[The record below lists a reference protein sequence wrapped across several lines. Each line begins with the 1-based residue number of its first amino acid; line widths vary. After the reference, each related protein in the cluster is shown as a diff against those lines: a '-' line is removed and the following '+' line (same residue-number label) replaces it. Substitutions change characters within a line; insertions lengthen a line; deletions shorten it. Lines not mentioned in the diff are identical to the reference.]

1 MHKYTITENHMD
13 KNLKDN
19 IRGLSKITYNATV
32 KKKYCVE
39 FLFV

>member
-1 MHKYTITENHMD
+1 MD

-19 IRGLSKITYNATV
+19 IRGLSKITNNATV
-32 KKKYCVE
+32 KKKYWIE